1 MDEPECP
8 PVTVEG
14 DWSPAQTKSMKNKL
28 QLYFQSKKKSSG
40 GDCRVEAEDGAPRAA
55 VYFRSEDV
63 RERVLARKNH
73 EIILENRTVTLRLIS
88 AASPTSSDDT
98 SGATDSKTQ
107 VSDVEPADGASAENK
122 EESASAQRVSV
133 VLDNVSDNMS
143 RDLLCMLVENVSGLD
158 ESGYSLEIIWE
169 TNRAVVT
176 FNKPADVERFLGR
189 SSQKLQRHG
198 LTARPLEAAESVQVE
213 SLPPTVVKEML
224 ELYFEKNW
232 TLPENIVMIPSEQ
245 AAIATF
251 SDPKVVE
258 SICIKQDYV
267 MRTIPVKMYPYHESL
282 GSALYGKERPTWK
295 MPEPFTESVHHVVWK
310 FLLMKKLLKSI
321 NDQMSPF
328 FCSVDLDNPE
338 VKLSPLPSFLRQKG
352 LTAKHVDNWMSTAQK
367 AFREQMSQYTAF
379 ECPANAH
386 AWKVAEKDVRS
397 VIRENAIPVLD
408 ASRGVLTLAGGAD
421 DIKQIKLPVENIVLK
436 AMDQIKRQTDSVSE
450 IMNMSPAMFYI
461 LQQEGFQKAAQ
472 DISPD
477 MKLSFDEGTQKL
489 TITGLPAEVFQTKAW
504 ILEKKS
510 PTSSDDTSGESA
522 SAQSVSVVLDNVS
535 DNMSRDLLCMLVEN
549 VSGLDESGYSLEIIW
564 ETNRAVVTF
573 NKPAD
578 VERFLGRSSQKLQ
591 RHGLTA
597 RPLEAAESVRVESLP
612 PTVVEE
618 MLELYF
624 EKNWTLPENIVMIP
638 SEQAAIATFSDPKV
652 VESICIKQDYVMR
665 TIPVKMYPY
674 HESLGS
680 ALYGKE
686 RPTWKMPEPFTESVH
701 HVVWKFLLMKKLLKS
716 INDQMSP
723 FFCSVDLDNPEVK
736 LSPLPSFLR
745 QKGLT
750 AKHVD
755 NWMST
760 AQKAFREQMSQYTAF
775 ECPANAH
782 AWKVAEKDVRSVI
795 RENAIPVLDASRG
808 VLTLA
813 GGADDIKQIKAPVE
827 NIVLK
832 AMDQI
837 KRQTDSVSEIMNM
850 SPAMFYI
857 LQQEGF
863 QKAAQDISPDMK
875 LSFDEG
881 TQKLTITGLPAE
893 VFQTKAWILEK
904 KSPTSSDD
912 TSGESASAQS
922 ISVVL
927 DNVSSNMSRDL
938 LCMLV
943 ENVSGLD
950 ESGYSLEIIWETNR
964 AVVTFNKPADVER
977 FLGRSSQKLQRHGL
991 TARLLEAAESVRVE
1005 SLPPTVVKEMLELY
1019 FEKNWT
1025 LPENIVMIPSEQAAI
1040 ATFSDPKVVESI
1052 CIKQDYVMRTIPV
1065 KMYPYHESLGSAL
1078 YGKERPTWKMP
1089 EPFTESVHHVV
1100 WKFLLMKKLLKSIN
1114 DQMSPFFC
1122 SVDLDNPEV
1131 KLSPL
1136 PSFLRQK
1143 GLTAKHV
1150 DNWMST
1156 AQKAFR
1162 EQMSQYTAFEC
1173 PANAHAWKV
1182 AEKDVCSVIRENA
1195 IPVLDA
1201 SRGILT
1207 LAGGADDIKQIKA
1220 PVENIVLKAMDQI
1233 KRQTDSVSEIMNM
1246 SPAMFYILQ
1255 QEGFQKAA
1263 QDISPDMKLSFDEG
1277 TQKLTITGLPA
1288 EGFQTKAWI
1297 LEKKVGMSKKQL
1309 NVPPH
1314 LLDFLKTVDPM
1325 VMSQCLFT
1333 SQGISAIYSIESKG
1347 LFLLGS
1353 SESVLA
1359 AAESKMKTVLAVQ
1372 TLDVEDQEVLKL
1384 HNWVNLKQQLLDAYN
1399 SANKR
1404 TVAIQIHP
1412 ERRDKVMVA
1421 GFQDPVKE
1429 VTRSLKE
1436 LIENYSRVQETIRVE
1451 SCAVVQFI
1459 VKKKT
1464 EDWISIAKANDVEI
1478 RFDSERPKIIL
1489 AGARLHVQK
1498 AKICFQELTGAL
1510 FTDTF
1515 IVDKPGAKKYFQTQG
1530 SLFLSTIMTELSCVV
1545 LLRPEIQEEEEGE
1558 DYEEENGLSYCKVKT
1573 TSGVLVSVSK
1583 ADICSF
1589 KVDAVVNAA
1598 NEELKHIG
1606 GLAFALLKAAGPEL
1620 QKISDNHVARN
1631 GKLRAGD
1638 AIVTGAYNLPCKHV
1652 VHAVGP
1658 RFSDFD
1664 RKTSVSLL
1672 NLAVKRS
1679 LTRAEEVNCST
1690 IALPAISSGV
1700 FCFPVELC
1708 AETIAQ
1714 AVREFCDSPGGPRSL
1729 TEIHLVDN
1737 NDKTVRVLAT
1747 AVNKAFMDLG
1757 PSMTLPQPTEGRDTG
1772 ASGGHQWGRG
1782 QSQLPRVRRFSERGG
1797 GGRGRGLQGNSGGH
1811 SLRGHAW
1818 SGGHG
1823 GSGRLEQTTAEG
1835 LKIVLLKGN
1844 IQDQTCFSRA
1854 FRGQTLQRNIQHE
1867 AQGFNESPVRHSPR
1881 HSASPPQ
1888 QSSASFSQVSSPSLG
1903 VYQMKM
1909 GQLTLEVSSGDITK
1923 EACDV
1928 IINSSNQDFTLKS
1941 GVSKAILDSAGLTVQ
1956 LECSQIVS
1964 SPSYQPSQFIMTSGG
1979 LLPSRHIIHVVCR
1992 NDPAKIKEVVYSL
2005 LKYCEENKFKSVS
2018 FPALGTAHTLRNFRL
2033 LACSVHHQLSQ
2044 TMCQSFCPSSSSITA
2059 YQLSISHFTQWC
2071 TYNFLELN
2079 VVKT

>member
-1 MDEPECP
+1 MDEPGCP

-63 RERVLARKNH
+63 RERVLTRKNH

-88 AASPTSSDDT
+88 AAVSRDDVT
-98 SGATDSKTQ
+98 DTFILLTDSKTQ
-107 VSDVEPADGASAENK
+107 ASGVEPADGAPAENK
-122 EESASAQRVSV
+122 EESASAQSVSV

-169 TNRAVVT
+169 TNRAVIT

-198 LTARPLEAAESVQVE
+198 LTARPLEAAESVRVE
-213 SLPPTVVKEML
+213 SLPPTVVKDML

-408 ASRGVLTLAGGAD
+408 A
-421 DIKQIKLPVENIVLK
+421 P
-436 AMDQIKRQTDSVSE
+436 
-450 IMNMSPAMFYI
+450 
-461 LQQEGFQKAAQ
+461 
-472 DISPD
+472 
-477 MKLSFDEGTQKL
+477 
-489 TITGLPAEVFQTKAW
+489 
-504 ILEKKS
+504 
-510 PTSSDDTSGESA
+510 
-522 SAQSVSVVLDNVS
+522 
-535 DNMSRDLLCMLVEN
+535 
-549 VSGLDESGYSLEIIW
+549 
-564 ETNRAVVTF
+564 
-573 NKPAD
+573 
-578 VERFLGRSSQKLQ
+578 
-591 RHGLTA
+591 
-597 RPLEAAESVRVESLP
+597 
-612 PTVVEE
+612 
-618 MLELYF
+618 
-624 EKNWTLPENIVMIP
+624 
-638 SEQAAIATFSDPKV
+638 
-652 VESICIKQDYVMR
+652 
-665 TIPVKMYPY
+665 
-674 HESLGS
+674 
-680 ALYGKE
+680 
-686 RPTWKMPEPFTESVH
+686 
-701 HVVWKFLLMKKLLKS
+701 
-716 INDQMSP
+716 
-723 FFCSVDLDNPEVK
+723 
-736 LSPLPSFLR
+736 
-745 QKGLT
+745 
-750 AKHVD
+750 
-755 NWMST
+755 
-760 AQKAFREQMSQYTAF
+760 
-775 ECPANAH
+775 
-782 AWKVAEKDVRSVI
+782 
-795 RENAIPVLDASRG
+795 
-808 VLTLA
+808 
-813 GGADDIKQIKAPVE
+813 
-827 NIVLK
+827 
-832 AMDQI
+832 
-837 KRQTDSVSEIMNM
+837 
-850 SPAMFYI
+850 
-857 LQQEGF
+857 
-863 QKAAQDISPDMK
+863 
-875 LSFDEG
+875 
-881 TQKLTITGLPAE
+881 
-893 VFQTKAWILEK
+893 
-904 KSPTSSDD
+904 
-912 TSGESASAQS
+912 
-922 ISVVL
+922 
-927 DNVSSNMSRDL
+927 
-938 LCMLV
+938 
-943 ENVSGLD
+943 
-950 ESGYSLEIIWETNR
+950 
-964 AVVTFNKPADVER
+964 
-977 FLGRSSQKLQRHGL
+977 
-991 TARLLEAAESVRVE
+991 
-1005 SLPPTVVKEMLELY
+1005 
-1019 FEKNWT
+1019 
-1025 LPENIVMIPSEQAAI
+1025 
-1040 ATFSDPKVVESI
+1040 
-1052 CIKQDYVMRTIPV
+1052 
-1065 KMYPYHESLGSAL
+1065 
-1078 YGKERPTWKMP
+1078 
-1089 EPFTESVHHVV
+1089 
-1100 WKFLLMKKLLKSIN
+1100 
-1114 DQMSPFFC
+1114 
-1122 SVDLDNPEV
+1122 
-1131 KLSPL
+1131 
-1136 PSFLRQK
+1136 
-1143 GLTAKHV
+1143 
-1150 DNWMST
+1150 
-1156 AQKAFR
+1156 
-1162 EQMSQYTAFEC
+1162 
-1173 PANAHAWKV
+1173 
-1182 AEKDVCSVIRENA
+1182 
-1195 IPVLDA
+1195 
-1201 SRGILT
+1201 RGILT

-1277 TQKLTITGLPA
+1277 TQRLTITGLPA
-1288 EGFQTKAWI
+1288 EVFQTKAWI
-1297 LEKKVGMSKKQL
+1297 LEKNVGMSKKQL
-1309 NVPPH
+1309 NVPQH

-1359 AAESKMKTVLAVQ
+1359 AAESKMKTSLAVQ

-1384 HNWVNLKQQLLDAYN
+1384 HNWVNLKQQLLDTYN
-1399 SANKR
+1399 SANNR

-1436 LIENYSRVQETIRVE
+1436 FIENYSRVQETIRVE

-1459 VKKKT
+1459 VKKKS
-1464 EDWISIAKANDVEI
+1464 EDWDSIAKANDVVI

-1498 AKICFQELTGAL
+1498 AKFCFQELTGAL

-1530 SLFLSTIMTELSCVV
+1530 SLFLSTIMTEFSCVV

-1558 DYEEENGLSYCKVKT
+1558 DYEEENGLCYCKVKT

-1606 GLAFALLKAAGPEL
+1606 GLALALLKAAGPEL
-1620 QKISDNHVARN
+1620 QKISDSHVARN
-1631 GKLRAGD
+1631 GKLRPGD

-1664 RKTSVSLL
+1664 RKTSVSRL

-1700 FCFPVELC
+1700 FGFPVDLC

-1714 AVREFCDSPGGPRSL
+1714 AVREFCDSPGGPKSL

-1747 AVNKAFMDLG
+1747 AVNKEFMDLG

-1782 QSQLPRVRRFSERGG
+1782 QSQSPRGRRFSERGG

-1811 SLRGHAW
+1811 SLRGHAR

-1844 IQDQTCFSRA
+1844 IQDQTTDVIVNTISEDMNLNQGAVSKALLQAAGPSLQSAVRSEAGSSPLPYGDVVVTNGFNLKCRKVFHTVCPYWNNGAGQAEEELLSIISYCLEEAEKRQMASLSFPALGTGNLGFPKDLVSRFLLQEIHSFSRRLNPRHLREVAIVVHPSDSQTVDCFSRA
-1854 FRGQTLQRNIQHE
+1854 FRGQTVQKNIQHE

-1888 QSSASFSQVSSPSLG
+1888 QSSASFSQVSSPTLG

-1964 SPSYQPSQFIMTSGG
+1964 SPNYQPSQFIMTSGG
-1979 LLPSRHIIHVVCR
+1979 LLPSRHIIHVVGQ
-1992 NDPAKIKEVVYSL
+1992 NDPAKIKDIVYSL

-2018 FPALGTAHTLRNFRL
+2018 FPALGTGQGGANPSAVADAMVDAVVDFVRKKHPRFVHSVKILIFQTVMMTEFHKSMKKREGEEVAEKSVFTKFKDSVTSFFMGLGEERPSADPLVLEGEEFEPTVFQLCADNKKAVTQAKRRIEELIVAEQAERTIKDQYISKLSQADMDQLKALQRKLTVSIRLDRGLEDQEPNIHLEGLTRDVYTAESEVRDIIRKVERSENLKSKALLLSGLVEWQFESRSGVMVPFDIYTNVTLEEALEKKEERVKIKINNETYHAKVTLRKAVSANGRKEVEL
-2033 LACSVHHQLSQ
+2033 LRKEVKDDAALPSHWDDMKGGLLKLFPLTAGSKEYNDVETELKKTGLSANIISIERVQ
-2044 TMCQSFCPSSSSITA
+2044 NTTLWQS
-2059 YQLSISHFTQWC
+2059 YQLMKKQLEVKNKHTNNERKLFHGTGANSIDLINKQGFNRSYAGAHGAMIGNGSYFAVNPVYSAQGYAKPDTKGHKRMYLARVLVGDFTNGRSGLI
-2071 TYNFLELN
+2071 TPPSKNSGNAADLYDSVADNSSNPTMF
-2079 VVKT
+2079 VVFNDIQAYPEYLITFT